1 MTSNANISS
10 DSHNLSNGGGG
21 GASSSAT
28 DQDPI
33 YALPKVYNGKTV
45 TDLFP
50 EFKYDTVRAS
60 RSLSFSSALEC
71 LAT

>member
-1 MTSNANISS
+1 MTSNANNASS
-10 DSHNLSNGGGG
+10 DTINLSNGGGGGG

-28 DQDPI
+28 SDQDPI

-50 EFKYDTVRAS
+50 EFKYDTVR
-60 RSLSFSSALEC
+60 SL
-71 LAT
+71 